1 MVIKYDACAH
11 IYKTIDKSKELT
23 TPIYVNCWLAAIH
36 HHSAP
41 LQ

>member
-23 TPIYVNCWLAAIH
+23 TPIYVNR
-36 HHSAP
+36 
-41 LQ
+41 